1 MNGLPCTI
9 NKKPSHVSIWRPDM
23 DPSWVQTPL
32 FQSKHP
38 QAAGPVTW
46 GQRFVIFG
54 SSWPWESC
62 SYMQLAVVTKV
73 ILWPD
78 FLILDDCPYD
88 IDSLIHMII
97 IRWWLL
103 LLLLLYTLLFYDYP
117 YLSTILSS
125 SMIIIYAVLVLTPS
139 INRLGCRWMLHAATT
154 SPWTHPC
161 LLTQCEHEQL
171 RCHNVLKKW
180 CT

>member
-1 MNGLPCTI
+1 MVCHLPSTKKTVMLAYGDQTWIRHGFRPHFFSQNIRRLRARSPEAKGL
-9 NKKPSHVSIWRPDM
+9 SSLAR
-23 DPSWVQTPL
+23 
-32 FQSKHP
+32 
-38 QAAGPVTW
+38 AGHD
-46 GQRFVIFG
+46 I
-54 SSWPWESC
+54 
-62 SYMQLAVVTKV
+62 QLAVVTKV

-103 LLLLLYTLLFYDYP
+103 LLLLYTLLFYDYP

-125 SMIIIYAVLVLTPS
+125 SMIIIYAVLALTPS